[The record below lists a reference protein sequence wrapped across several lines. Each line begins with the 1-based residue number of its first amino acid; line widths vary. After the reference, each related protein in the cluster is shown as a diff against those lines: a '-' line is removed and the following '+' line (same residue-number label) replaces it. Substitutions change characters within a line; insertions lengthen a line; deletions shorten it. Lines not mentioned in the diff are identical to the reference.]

1 MSYAQPQHTLPM
13 LAGNWWTLLLRG
25 IAAVLFGLAA
35 LFWPGPTL
43 FVLIIF
49 FGAYVLVDGIFA
61 LVAGIRGSRNRR
73 WVLLAEGAL
82 GILAGLI
89 TFFWPGITALALLYV
104 IAFWAIFTG
113 VLEVVMAISL
123 RREIENEGL
132 MVLSGVLSVLFGLI
146 LAVLPRGRVALAGV
160 AGWHLRAC
168 FRYRSHS
175 SRLQGAR
182 PPPGKQQG

>member
-1 MSYAQPQHTLPM
+1 M
-13 LAGNWWTLLLRG
+13 RG

-35 LFWPGPTL
+35 LLWPGLTL

-61 LVAGIRGSRNRR
+61 LVAGIRGSRDRR

-89 TFFWPGITALALLYV
+89 SFFWPGITALALLYV

-123 RREIENEGL
+123 RREIENE
-132 MVLSGVLSVLFGLI
+132 
-146 LAVLPRGRVALAGV
+146 
-160 AGWHLRAC
+160 C
-168 FRYRSHS
+168 
-175 SRLQGAR
+175 
-182 PPPGKQQG
+182 